1 MDPLVLFITTFL
13 AVFFGELG
21 DKSQM
26 VSALGALRNYHH
38 RFVVFLASTS
48 ALVLL
53 TGLAVW
59 FTTLVP
65 SQWVAILSCLG
76 GFGLVAFGLFIIY
89 LTVGASNEALRPRQ
103 SSQVNRWGLF
113 LIYFNLI
120 FWNELGDKTQ
130 LATLGFAL
138 ASPESQLVVFV
149 AASLALVIVSGLTIY
164 GVRFVPF
171 SLVRPAQLFSAMLLI
186 VFGLYTLSHCG

>member
-1 MDPLVLFITTFL
+1 MEVPMDPLVLFITTFL

-76 GFGLVAFGLFIIY
+76 GFLKVVSFRAAFF
-89 LTVGASNEALRPRQ
+89 S
-103 SSQVNRWGLF
+103 
-113 LIYFNLI
+113 
-120 FWNELGDKTQ
+120 
-130 LATLGFAL
+130 
-138 ASPESQLVVFV
+138 VV
-149 AASLALVIVSGLTIY
+149 
-164 GVRFVPF
+164 
-171 SLVRPAQLFSAMLLI
+171 
-186 VFGLYTLSHCG
+186 LSW